1 MYRQSDGVEKLGD
14 RIRELTI
21 AETWAQSERDE
32 AAERN
37 IRHIIALVS
46 LRRAYDDAYS
56 TTDYA
61 VDAVNR
67 TWRALI
73 EEHFNSAY
81 VAKLAEGSLRGSDYL
96 AGLLFAIQ
104 TGKLSDVRILQVKD
118 KIEFIRSRTQ
128 S

>member
-1 MYRQSDGVEKLGD
+1 MNGLKIFAAQKLNFCSKSEKAYYNMYRQSDGVEKLGD

-56 TTDYA
+56 ITDYA

-67 TWRALI
+67 TWRALS
-73 EEHFNSAY
+73 EEHFNSA
-81 VAKLAEGSLRGSDYL
+81 LMLRS
-96 AGLLFAIQ
+96 
-104 TGKLSDVRILQVKD
+104 
-118 KIEFIRSRTQ
+118 
-128 S
+128 